1 MPVSA
6 DAGAVLG
13 LDAFVEVP
21 HQIVVKV
28 VDTLVLVVAVVVEL
42 LFEPAEEALGGVVRR
57 AGPWRSWNV
66 SARGVRRCGSIR
78 ASGNGIPGP
87 SG

>member
-42 LFEPAEEALGGVVRR
+42 LFGAPEEVLGGGFVGAASLGAHGDRVS
-57 AGPWRSWNV
+57 PWRS
-66 SARGVRRCGSIR
+66 SMRIH
-78 ASGNGIPGP
+78 PGQR
-87 SG
+87 